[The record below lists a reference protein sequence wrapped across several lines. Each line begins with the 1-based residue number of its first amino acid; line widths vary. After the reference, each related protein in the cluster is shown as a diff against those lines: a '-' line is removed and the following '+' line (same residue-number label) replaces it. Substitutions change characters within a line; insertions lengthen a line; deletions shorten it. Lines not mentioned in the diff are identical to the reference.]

1 MKFVYY
7 KTKTRF
13 DQDNEAGLVDK
24 AVIAFIEDERL
35 IWSHD
40 KFFNCGGTDIS
51 YVSEEDI
58 RSIVESHAYAD
69 GTMERLAPVN
79 SVNSASIV
87 NGSIRLEDLSPEVL
101 QSWME
106 SLDDEEIED
115 IWSHAVEEAKRGS
128 SDITEGSN
136 N

>member
-35 IWSHD
+35 IWTHD

-69 GTMERLAPVN
+69 GTMEGLAPVN
-79 SVNSASIV
+79 SVDSASIV
-87 NGSIRLEDLSPEVL
+87 NGSIKLEDLSPEVL

-115 IWSHAVEEAKRGS
+115 IWAHAVE
-128 SDITEGSN
+128 
-136 N
+136 